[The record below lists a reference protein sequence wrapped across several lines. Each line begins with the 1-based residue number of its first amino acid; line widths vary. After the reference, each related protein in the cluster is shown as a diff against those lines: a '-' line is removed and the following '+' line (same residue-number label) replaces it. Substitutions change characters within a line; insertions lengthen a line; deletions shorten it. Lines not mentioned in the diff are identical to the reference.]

1 MDNRD
6 LSLVMTFKNEDGK
19 DTVVTLKQIKPD
31 ITDEEVKAAMDLI
44 ISTNLF
50 VSTGG
55 DLVSKVK
62 AQIIDKTVDELEIA

>member
-19 DTVVTLKQIKPD
+19 DTVVTLKQVRPD
-31 ITDEEVKAAMDLI
+31 ISDEEVKTAMDTI
-44 ISTNLF
+44 ISTNIF
-50 VSTGG
+50 ASTGG

-62 AQIIDKTVDELEIA
+62 AQIVDKTVDELEIA

>member
-31 ITDEEVKAAMDLI
+31 ITDEEVKGVMDLI

>member
-31 ITDEEVKAAMDLI
+31 ITDEEVKAAMDII